1 MSLAL
6 LSGRE
11 MEMEN
16 IINWEETYR
25 RGILEVGQQ
34 GGRIGAGEN
43 SWIGGTEQVD
53 GSNAVDDRLNATVKI
68 HDTKNI
74 ESLHT
79 KPGSSEASTRPS
91 INASQMSL

>member
-1 MSLAL
+1 MK
-6 LSGRE
+6 
-11 MEMEN
+11 MKN
-16 IINWEETYR
+16 IGNLEETYR

-34 GGRIGAGEN
+34 SRRIGTGEN

-53 GSNAVDDRLNATVKI
+53 GSNAIDDRLKATVKI

-74 ESLHT
+74 EGFRT